1 MYPSAANPWKSYRQ
15 IATQTAP
22 PGQLILML
30 YDGALTALERAKS
43 GFDLTELGERNVT
56 VHNNLQK
63 AVNIIRELNSSLNL
77 EIGGDL
83 ACTLRDLYLY
93 FESRILDCNLKKTP
107 KGLDDVAKHI
117 KELRDAWAKM
127 LAKESAPEAPASDE
141 VWVNPDLRA
150 A

>member
-1 MYPSAANPWKSYRQ
+1 MYKPNANPWKSYRQ

-30 YDGALTALERAKS
+30 FDGALNSLERAKT
-43 GFDLTELGERNVT
+43 GFTLTEPGERNVT
-56 VHNNLQK
+56 IHNNLQK

-77 EIGGDL
+77 EAGGEL
-83 ACTLRDLYLY
+83 ASMLRDLYLY
-93 FESRILDCNLKKTP
+93 FESRILQSNLKKSP
-107 KGLDDVAKHI
+107 LGLDDVAKHI
-117 KELRDAWAKM
+117 RELRDAWAQM
-127 LAKESAPEAPASDE
+127 LVKENLPGASVSD